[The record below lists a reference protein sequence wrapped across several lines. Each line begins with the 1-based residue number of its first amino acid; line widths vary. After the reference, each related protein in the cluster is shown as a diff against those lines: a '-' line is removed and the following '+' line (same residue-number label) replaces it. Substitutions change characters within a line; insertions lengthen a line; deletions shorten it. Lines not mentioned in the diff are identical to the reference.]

1 MEQNYYSDIY
11 MDYYKN
17 NTFEI
22 KLLQYISE
30 GKDNAKIARK
40 LSTTETEVE
49 DMTKELYD
57 KLEIGEQI
65 QQDYR
70 IVEQQPDYIYN

>member
-1 MEQNYYSDIY
+1 MHYDL
-11 MDYYKN
+11 DG
-17 NTFEI
+17 FEI

-40 LSTTETEVE
+40 LNTTEADIE
-49 DMTKELYD
+49 DMTKELYE

-70 IVEQQPDYIYN
+70 MVEQQPDYIYN